1 MAPYLNSIIEAVG
14 NTPLVRM
21 RSLNKGL
28 RPTILMKVESLNPG
42 GSIKDR
48 IALSMIEEAERKGF
62 LQPGGTI
69 VEPTSGNTGVGLAM
83 VAALRGYRAIFV
95 MPDKMAPEKIAL
107 LEAYGAR
114 VVITPTNVPKDS
126 PESYYSVADRI
137 TRETPGAFQP
147 NQYANPNNPKAHYL
161 TTGPELWRQTEGK
174 LDVLVAGIGT
184 GGTISGTARY
194 LKEKKPSVMVV
205 GADPLGSIYSGEI
218 APYRVEGVGEDFY
231 PRTYDPSVLD
241 LVVQVNDQ
249 DAFLTAR
256 RLAREEG
263 ILAGGSS
270 GMALHAALQI
280 APALGR
286 EITMVVILP
295 DTGRN
300 YLSRFYQDRWMQEN
314 GFDTHGAATNV
325 DTGKTPRAA
334 AADSPPAAD
343 SDRTEAH
350 LTARKTRKTAGPVA
364 GKRT

>member
-114 VVITPTNVPKDS
+114 VVITPTNVPKES

-147 NQYANPNNPKAHYL
+147 NQYANPSNPKAHYL

-194 LKEKKPSVMVV
+194 LKEKK
-205 GADPLGSIYSGEI
+205 AIRHGSGGR
-218 APYRVEGVGEDFY
+218 PTGLNLLRRDCTLPGRRGGRGFL
-231 PRTYDPSVLD
+231 P
-241 LVVQVNDQ
+241 Q
-249 DAFLTAR
+249 D
-256 RLAREEG
+256 
-263 ILAGGSS
+263 
-270 GMALHAALQI
+270 
-280 APALGR
+280 
-286 EITMVVILP
+286 V
-295 DTGRN
+295 
-300 YLSRFYQDRWMQEN
+300 
-314 GFDTHGAATNV
+314 
-325 DTGKTPRAA
+325 
-334 AADSPPAAD
+334 
-343 SDRTEAH
+343 
-350 LTARKTRKTAGPVA
+350 
-364 GKRT
+364 